1 MKVFYA
7 STRQGVA
14 QAVNTMLDA
23 LGWEDILPAGEDL
36 LLKVNLTWDFIRP
49 GVNTSP
55 WVVEAISRRLKKRS
69 GTIYVG
75 ESSQVLVNAT
85 RAFAVTRMK
94 DVAERNGLVWH
105 NFSDNNWE
113 RVRLDGLDFGIP
125 AICLRMPVISIPVVK
140 THYRSGISVALKNLF
155 GCLDDNRHNYHYR
168 LADYVTAVNR
178 VIPVAFTI
186 ADGTV
191 SLEGNGPKPGIP
203 KQTDFIA
210 GSLDRVA
217 LDYSIAGVMG
227 LDPASVETTRRAE
240 GKAGSFIDLEEVAL
254 PPMEKIPSFDFTTA
268 SPNFV
273 ARIEKRFRGAR
284 ISDEPSSDGPLMGL
298 LKMGA
303 KRWYRLAY
311 HLFGQGREA
320 RQWIADNRYGSQWA
334 GMPEEPLE

>member
-14 QAVNTMLDA
+14 QAVDSMLDA

-55 WVVEAISRRLKKRS
+55 WVVEAVARRLGKRS
-69 GTIYVG
+69 GTIYIG

-105 NFSDNNWE
+105 NFSDNKWE
-113 RVRLDGLDFGIP
+113 RIRLDGLDFGIP
-125 AICLRMPVISIPVVK
+125 AICKRMPVISIPVVK
-140 THYRSGISVALKNLF
+140 THYRSEISVALKNLY
-155 GCLDDNRHNYHYR
+155 GCLDDNRHNYHGR
-168 LADYVTAVNR
+168 LADYVAAVNR
-178 VIPVAFTI
+178 TIPVAFTI

-217 LDYSIAGVMG
+217 LDYSITGVMG
-227 LDPASVETTRRAE
+227 LDPLSVETTRRTE
-240 GKAGSFIDLEEVAL
+240 GKAGSSGGLEEVIL
-254 PPMEKIPSFDFTTA
+254 PPMEGIPAFDFMPA
-268 SPNFV
+268 FPNFV
-273 ARIEKRFRGAR
+273 ARVEKRLRGGR
-284 ISDEPSSDGPLMGL
+284 KSDEPSSDGPLMGL

-311 HLFGQGREA
+311 HLLGQGREA
-320 RQWIADNRYGSQWA
+320 RHWIANSRYGPQWA
-334 GMPEEPLE
+334 GVPEESLE